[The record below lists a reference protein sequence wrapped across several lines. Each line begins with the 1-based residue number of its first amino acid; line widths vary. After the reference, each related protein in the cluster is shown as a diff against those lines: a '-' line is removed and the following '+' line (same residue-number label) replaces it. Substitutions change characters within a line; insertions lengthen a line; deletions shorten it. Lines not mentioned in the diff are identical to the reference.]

1 MERVSI
7 IRHTMRSPALRL
19 LFALAMVAGFSLLN
33 AAEELPVLTVPVR
46 VHLMQSGKEPD
57 LQTTLTEADV
67 QRVLGKVNRI
77 WAQAGIRFEAEAVE
91 KTAALDNVPKTEE
104 ALDRRVLASIPRERM
119 SKGAIHICYV
129 KRVTPNGFW
138 PGGRLVIVKD
148 VPLLREVP
156 GGVDE
161 PIPRVTSHELGHA
174 LGLVHRQDLT
184 NLMASKTTGFS
195 LNAEEIRIAREHA
208 AAFGSGKAAEA
219 K

>member
-1 MERVSI
+1 M
-7 IRHTMRSPALRL
+7 
-19 LFALAMVAGFSLLN
+19 LASGLSFLN
-33 AAEELPVLTVPVR
+33 AADELPVLTVPVR
-46 VHLMQSGKEPD
+46 VHLIQSEKEAS
-57 LQTTLTEADV
+57 LQTTLTDADV
-67 QRVLGKVNRI
+67 QRVLGKVNKI
-77 WAQAGIRFEAEAVE
+77 WAQAGIRFEAESVE
-91 KTAALDNVPKTEE
+91 KTTALENVPRVEE
-104 ALDRRVLASIPRERM
+104 AHDRWVLASIPRERL
-119 SKGAIHICYV
+119 SKSAINICYV
-129 KRVTPNGFW
+129 KSVTPNGFW

-208 AAFGSGKAAEA
+208 ATFASA
-219 K
+219 KGDEKKKDGFQVHQ

>member
-1 MERVSI
+1 
-7 IRHTMRSPALRL
+7 MRSAALRL
-19 LFALAMVAGFSLLN
+19 LSILAMTAGFSLLN
-33 AAEELPVLTVPVR
+33 AAEEFPVMTVPVR
-46 VHLMQSGKEPD
+46 VHLMQSSKEPD

-77 WAQAGIRFEAEAVE
+77 WAQAGIRFAAEAVE
-91 KTAALDNVPKTEE
+91 KTAALDHVPRTEE
-104 ALDRRVLASIPRERM
+104 ALDRWVLASIPRERM
-119 SKGAIHICYV
+119 SKDAIHICYV

-208 AAFGSGKAAEA
+208 AAFGSGRAAEV